1 MGKTWPWLW
10 PFRCSQAREGSGFN
24 ASTLGLAPC
33 QRGKGRGRGTSFQL
47 GPVKIGLFVLHG
59 TRVQLEW
66 LEVATVW
73 HLGDTGC
80 LDCLE
85 DAIQSVA
92 WTRADLG
99 CRTSPPQ
106 SIPSAFQKASFQ
118 TPQNDLSYEKGF
130 SSFQAVFFPRIL
142 FSQCVCRCV

>member
-10 PFRCSQAREGSGFN
+10 PLRRSQAREGNEFN

-33 QRGKGRGRGTSFQL
+33 QRDKGGGRGTSFQL
-47 GPVKIGLFVLHG
+47 GPVKIGLFVLHR

-66 LEVATVW
+66 LEVATMW
-73 HLGDTGC
+73 HLGDTDC

-92 WTRADLG
+92 WTLADLG
-99 CRTSPPQ
+99 CRTSPP
-106 SIPSAFQKASFQ
+106 PSLSLVPFRRLLFRPLKMICPMRRAS
-118 TPQNDLSYEKGF
+118 PP
-130 SSFQAVFFPRIL
+130 SSLCSSLEFCSPSV
-142 FSQCVCRCV
+142 